1 MHTCIILQWARIQAN
16 HCLTTCK
23 SLTKASEKWPWESK
37 MWGLLAQ
44 KTSFEVLF
52 FNISAPYP
60 SLRKKLPNS
69 LYGGRI
75 EALFTD
81 LSSYCIVLHSH
92 HVARVQIPAS
102 TPYEGWVCFWFSPL
116 LWEDSLGFFGF
127 SFFSKT
133 NTSKFPFDVE
143 CTGTFKR
150 VRCFVGKEIYK
161 LLLQDKVRVL

>member
-1 MHTCIILQWARIQAN
+1 MG
-16 HCLTTCK
+16 
-23 SLTKASEKWPWESK
+23 
-37 MWGLLAQ
+37 GLLAQ

-52 FNISAPYP
+52 FYISTLYSP
-60 SLRKKLPNS
+60 LRKKLPNV

-75 EALFTD
+75 EALCAD
-81 LSSYCIVLHSH
+81 LSIYCIVLHSH

-102 TPYEGWVCFWFSPL
+102 TPYEGSVCFWFSPL
-116 LWEDSLGFFGF
+116 VQEDFLGFFGF

-150 VRCFVGKEIYK
+150 VRCFVGKQIIIISYNYRIK
-161 LLLQDKVRVL
+161 

>member
-1 MHTCIILQWARIQAN
+1 MNLTCQWLSPLFTLDTHTCIILQWARIQAN

-75 EALFTD
+75 IICIIHWFEHLLYSTPLSPCSQGSNPGINTIWGLGLFLV
-81 LSSYCIVLHSH
+81 LSLAMRGFSWVLRFFLLLKNQHF
-92 HVARVQIPAS
+92 QIP
-102 TPYEGWVCFWFSPL
+102 
-116 LWEDSLGFFGF
+116 
-127 SFFSKT
+127 
-133 NTSKFPFDVE
+133 
-143 CTGTFKR
+143 
-150 VRCFVGKEIYK
+150 VRRRMHGHI
-161 LLLQDKVRVL
+161 